1 MAKLN
6 IPSEPKIYIALAVVF
21 VMLLLTMPRAGKFK
35 YNYKKGSPWTYETL
49 VAQFDFP
56 ILKTDEQILSEKEN
70 LKNSILPY
78 YNYSESA
85 SNSALKTI
93 ENIELGKYAYL
104 KQNIITSVSDI
115 FSIGVIDNKEYD
127 TFAKDDERV
136 DAIYI
141 QKGKR
146 ASKKP
151 VSEVYTVSS
160 AQSKLLSDIAGKN
173 KEINADS
180 ILESNNIYSLIIPNL
195 IYDNETTELVN
206 SENEAV
212 ISPTSGY
219 VSAGQVIVS
228 KGELVTSD
236 IQQMLDSYKSEY
248 ENNLGYS
255 GPRIKLWAGNGL
267 IALVLVLLLFMSLFY
282 TFPLIFIE
290 FNKYIYILTIFIIT
304 CFSSILI
311 ENINTGLLYLTPFTL
326 TALYL
331 LAFFK
336 KRVVLT
342 VYTISLLPLLIFAHN
357 GIELFVMYLAAGVVT
372 MYVFE
377 YFNRGWRQFVT
388 AFIVFITLTTV
399 YFGFRFIND
408 VKGTL
413 DIEKV
418 VYLFLGSM
426 LSVAGYP
433 LIFLFEKIYRL
444 ISNSRLQE
452 LCDTNGN
459 RLLSELS
466 SKAPGTFQHC
476 LQVMNLC
483 DAAAKSI
490 DANVLLVRA
499 GALYHDIGKMNN
511 PLCFIENDTLGTKY
525 HEGLSAKE
533 SARDIIRHVSDGMAL
548 AEKYHLPQIIKDFIV
563 THHGTSCTGY
573 FYNKY
578 LNEGGDPS
586 DTSDFY
592 YKGEKPKTKE
602 QTILMLCDTIEAAS
616 RTLKDNKPETYD
628 LFVEKMFKAKIDA
641 GQLSEA
647 DISIKELN
655 TIKSVLKSYIAQMYH
670 SRVVYPKRK
679 R

>member
-173 KEINADS
+173 KEITADS

-195 IYDNETTELVN
+195 IYDKETTELVN

-212 ISPTSGY
+212 ISPTSGF

-377 YFNRGWRQFVT
+377 YFNRG
-388 AFIVFITLTTV
+388 
-399 YFGFRFIND
+399 
-408 VKGTL
+408 
-413 DIEKV
+413 
-418 VYLFLGSM
+418 
-426 LSVAGYP
+426 
-433 LIFLFEKIYRL
+433 
-444 ISNSRLQE
+444 
-452 LCDTNGN
+452 
-459 RLLSELS
+459 
-466 SKAPGTFQHC
+466 
-476 LQVMNLC
+476 
-483 DAAAKSI
+483 
-490 DANVLLVRA
+490 
-499 GALYHDIGKMNN
+499 
-511 PLCFIENDTLGTKY
+511 
-525 HEGLSAKE
+525 
-533 SARDIIRHVSDGMAL
+533 DG
-548 AEKYHLPQIIKDFIV
+548 
-563 THHGTSCTGY
+563 
-573 FYNKY
+573 
-578 LNEGGDPS
+578 
-586 DTSDFY
+586 
-592 YKGEKPKTKE
+592 
-602 QTILMLCDTIEAAS
+602 
-616 RTLKDNKPETYD
+616 
-628 LFVEKMFKAKIDA
+628 
-641 GQLSEA
+641 
-647 DISIKELN
+647 
-655 TIKSVLKSYIAQMYH
+655 
-670 SRVVYPKRK
+670 
-679 R
+679 

>member
-290 FNKYIYILTIFIIT
+290 FNKYI
-304 CFSSILI
+304 SVS
-311 ENINTGLLYLTPFTL
+311 
-326 TALYL
+326 
-331 LAFFK
+331 
-336 KRVVLT
+336 
-342 VYTISLLPLLIFAHN
+342 YTHLRAH
-357 GIELFVMYLAAGVVT
+357 
-372 MYVFE
+372 
-377 YFNRGWRQFVT
+377 
-388 AFIVFITLTTV
+388 
-399 YFGFRFIND
+399 
-408 VKGTL
+408 
-413 DIEKV
+413 
-418 VYLFLGSM
+418 
-426 LSVAGYP
+426 
-433 LIFLFEKIYRL
+433 
-444 ISNSRLQE
+444 
-452 LCDTNGN
+452 
-459 RLLSELS
+459 
-466 SKAPGTFQHC
+466 
-476 LQVMNLC
+476 
-483 DAAAKSI
+483 
-490 DANVLLVRA
+490 
-499 GALYHDIGKMNN
+499 
-511 PLCFIENDTLGTKY
+511 
-525 HEGLSAKE
+525 
-533 SARDIIRHVSDGMAL
+533 
-548 AEKYHLPQIIKDFIV
+548 
-563 THHGTSCTGY
+563 
-573 FYNKY
+573 
-578 LNEGGDPS
+578 
-586 DTSDFY
+586 
-592 YKGEKPKTKE
+592 
-602 QTILMLCDTIEAAS
+602 
-616 RTLKDNKPETYD
+616 ET
-628 LFVEKMFKAKIDA
+628 
-641 GQLSEA
+641 
-647 DISIKELN
+647 
-655 TIKSVLKSYIAQMYH
+655 
-670 SRVVYPKRK
+670 
-679 R
+679 